1 MLRFA
6 GRARPADLTMK
17 SGSSTVD
24 HDEPPAA
31 SGPARRSIWRE
42 ARAALAGAELD
53 YTTGPLTRA
62 IWLLAIP
69 MVLEMSMES
78 TFAIVDVFFVARLG
92 EAAVAAVGLTE
103 SLLTLVYA
111 LAFGFAIAAT
121 ALIAR
126 RIGERNKAGAV
137 RAATSALAIGVLTG
151 VALGLPCLAF
161 APDLLRLMGASP
173 SVVAEGSGYTRVL
186 LSANV
191 LVMLIH
197 LGNGIFRGAGDAALA
212 MRALAFANLINI
224 VLDPCLIFGLGPFPE
239 LGLTGAAVATTI
251 GRGAGVAYQIAMLR
265 RGTGRLVLRGPAFR
279 VEPRILLEILR
290 LSAGTVGQFLIATS
304 SWVVL
309 MRIVAPFGE
318 TVLAGYTIAI
328 RIVVFAFL
336 PAWGFSNAAAT
347 LVGQNLGARRP
358 ERAERAVW
366 LTGTYTMAFLALV
379 TLAFLLLAPEL
390 VAIFTDQPETAA
402 VAVSA
407 LRILSYGYVLYAWGM
422 ATVQGF
428 NGAGDTLTP
437 TWMHFFCFWLLEIPL
452 AWALAH
458 GAGLGPRGV
467 FWSVCIAEST
477 LAVAGVLLFR
487 RGRWKETKLAA
498 DVPGP

>member
-1 MLRFA
+1 MTVPPDSSPGLA
-6 GRARPADLTMK
+6 TDPGNA
-17 SGSSTVD
+17 SST
-24 HDEPPAA
+24 P
-31 SGPARRSIWRE
+31 RTFWQE
-42 ARAALAGAELD
+42 AFAALRGAELD
-53 YTTGPLTRA
+53 YTTSSLTRA

-69 MVLEMSMES
+69 MVLEMFMES

-92 EAAVAAVGLTE
+92 DAAVAAVGLTE
-103 SLLTLVYA
+103 SMLTLVYA
-111 LAFGFAIAAT
+111 LALGFAMAAT

-126 RIGERNKAGAV
+126 RIGEKNKPGAV
-137 RAATSALAIGVLTG
+137 RAATSALTVGVIAGVVIGV
-151 VALGLPCLAF
+151 PCLF
-161 APDLLRLMGASP
+161 LAPDLLRLMGATDN
-173 SVVAEGSGYTRVL
+173 VVTEGSGYTRL
-186 LSANV
+186 ILGLNV
-191 LVMLIH
+191 IVMLIH

-212 MRALAFANLINI
+212 MRTLFLANAINI

-251 GRGAGVAYQIAMLR
+251 GRGTGVAYQIFMLR
-265 RGTGRLVLRGPAFR
+265 RGTGRIALRGPAFR
-279 VEPRILLEILR
+279 IEPPILLEILR

-328 RIVVFAFL
+328 RIVIFAFL

-347 LVGQNLGARRP
+347 LVGQNLGAKRP

-366 LTGTYTMAFLALV
+366 LTGTYTMGFLALV
-379 TLAFLLLAPEL
+379 TVAFLALAPQI
-390 VAIFTDQPETAA
+390 VAIFTRQPETAA

-407 LRILSYGYVLYAWGM
+407 LRILSYGYVLYAWAM

-428 NGAGDTLTP
+428 NGAGDTVTP

-452 AWALAH
+452 AWWLAH
-458 GAGLGPRGV
+458 RTGLGPQGV
-467 FWSVCIAEST
+467 FWSVCIAESV
-477 LAVAGVLLFR
+477 LAVMGVLLFR
-487 RGRWKETKLAA
+487 RGRWKDTRLAE
-498 DVPGP
+498 DVG